1 LLQQDDDHFES
12 VRVMRKTSVIHED
25 RSRSKEKIL
34 MMTSCNAA
42 TGANLDMQGFGGLD
56 ADAKSRYALPLRF
69 TPGVATILVV
79 AGLVLRSPLWL
90 GSMAFVALSGALVPS
105 GMLIDLVY
113 NVGVRHLF
121 GAAPLPSTPKPRQF
135 SYLIST
141 VWLAGSALSFSYGRP
156 LLGFFLGGAVVVGGA
171 ILTTTLW
178 CLGSWFY
185 RRGGLGD
192 TRQGQRDRE
201 DRAAARSVAVDRA
214 SSAVGFRDGHAVAPP
229 R

>member
-1 LLQQDDDHFES
+1 MTTCS
-12 VRVMRKTSVIHED
+12 TATS
-25 RSRSKEKIL
+25 
-34 MMTSCNAA
+34 
-42 TGANLDMQGFGGLD
+42 ANLDMQGFGELD
-56 ADAKSRYALPLRF
+56 ADAKSRYAGPLRF

-79 AGLVLRSPLWL
+79 IGLVLQSPLWL
-90 GSMAFVALSGALVPS
+90 GSMALVALSGALVPR

-121 GAAPLPSTPKPRQF
+121 GGAPLPPTPKPRQF

-141 VWLAGSALSFSYGRP
+141 VWLACSAISFAYGLP
-156 LLGFFLGGAVVVGGA
+156 VLGFLFGGGVVLGAT

-192 TRQGQRDRE
+192 TRQWQRDRK
-201 DRAAARSVAVDRA
+201 DGAAAKSVAVDHNR
-214 SSAVGFRDGHAVAPP
+214 SAGF
-229 R
+229 